1 MKRIR
6 QLMTPGIGI
15 KRWLVL
21 FFFGIVLT
29 AVGIATGAGTGVL
42 GRLENLVIEAVYFA
56 TGRFLPSWV
65 RGILAGS
72 AGIVLCLYSLLRLVH
87 AVLSVL
93 PPQNTKGLLDALYQ
107 KRYLERGPHIVALG
121 GGTGLA
127 VLLRGLK
134 EYTSNLTAVVTVADD
149 GGSSGRLRDEL
160 GILPPGD
167 IRNCLLAL
175 ANTEPL
181 LARLFQYRFGQ
192 GKELAGHSF
201 GNLFIAAMTEITGD
215 FELAVRESSKVLAVR
230 GRVIPSTLTAVRLHA
245 EYSDGTIVAGESN
258 IPQPGRRIERVFLQP
273 ADCRPTEEALA
284 AVREAEIIVLGPGS
298 LYTSILPNLLVMP
311 LPAAIRAS
319 RALKV
324 YVCNIMT
331 QPGETDGYTA
341 AGHLQAVMECLG
353 AGTIDC
359 VIVNTR
365 SLPLRLQK
373 KYEAQGAFPVTVDRR
388 KVEEMG
394 VKVVGADLVS
404 AVDYARHDPGKL
416 AAAILRLSG
425 NFRG

>member
-15 KRWLVL
+15 KRWLLL
-21 FFFGIVLT
+21 FFLGILLT
-29 AVGIATGAGTGVL
+29 AVGIATGIGTGVL
-42 GRLENLVIEAVYFA
+42 GNLEKLVIDTVFLA
-56 TGRFLPSWV
+56 TGRFLPAWL
-65 RGILAGS
+65 RGILTGA
-72 AGIVLCLYSLLRLVH
+72 AGIAVCLCALSRLVQ

-93 PPQNTKGLLDALYQ
+93 APQSTKGLLDALYQ
-107 KRYLERGPHIVALG
+107 KRYLGRGPRIVALG

-175 ANTEPL
+175 ADTEPL
-181 LARLFQYRFGQ
+181 LAKLFQYRFGQ

-230 GRVIPSTLTAVRLHA
+230 GQVLPSTLTAVRLHA
-245 EYSDGTIVAGESN
+245 EYTDGTKVVGESN
-258 IPQPGRRIERVFLQP
+258 IPQPGKRIRQVFLQP

-284 AVREAEIIVLGPGS
+284 AIREAEIIILGPGS
-298 LYTSILPNLLVMP
+298 LYTSILPNLLVPP
-311 LPAAIRAS
+311 LSEAIRAS
-319 RALKV
+319 QAVKI

-331 QPGETDGYTA
+331 QPGETDEYTA
-341 AGHLQAVMECLG
+341 AGHLRAIVKCLG
-353 AGTIDC
+353 PGVVDHIL
-359 VIVNTR
+359 VNTR
-365 SLPLRLQK
+365 SVPLRLQK
-373 KYEAQGAFPVTVDRR
+373 KYEAQGAYPVAVDR
-388 KVEEMG
+388 KQMEEMG
-394 VKVVGADLVS
+394 VQMVGADLVS
-404 AVDYARHDPGKL
+404 AADYARHDPDKL
-416 AAAILRLSG
+416 AAALLRLCGSS
-425 NFRG
+425 RG